1 MPFEVSWVLNNQLCV
16 GSAPKRIEHLQSLR
30 DQGVKS
36 ILNLCSNFDFDLPP
50 ETLQFF
56 EWRNFPLPD
65 HRSGRLPEFHELQTC
80 LNLLNELMHYNP
92 TYVHCLA
99 GVERSPLVIL
109 AWLMQNKKL
118 RLQQALDYL
127 QQVHPGTCPLPEQLK
142 VLELFF
148 DACVA

>member
-1 MPFEVSWVLNNQLCV
+1 MLFEVSWVLNDQLCV
-16 GSAPKRIEHLQSLR
+16 GAAPKTIEHLQSLR
-30 DQGVKS
+30 SQGIKS
-36 ILNLCSNFDFDLPP
+36 ILNLCSMSDFDLPP
-50 ETLQFF
+50 ETFQFF

-65 HRSGRLPEFHELQTC
+65 HRSGRVPEFHELKTC
-80 LNLLNELMHYNP
+80 LNFIKELKHYNP

-127 QQVHPGTCPLPEQLK
+127 QQVHPGTCPLPQQLRF
-142 VLELFF
+142 LEFYF